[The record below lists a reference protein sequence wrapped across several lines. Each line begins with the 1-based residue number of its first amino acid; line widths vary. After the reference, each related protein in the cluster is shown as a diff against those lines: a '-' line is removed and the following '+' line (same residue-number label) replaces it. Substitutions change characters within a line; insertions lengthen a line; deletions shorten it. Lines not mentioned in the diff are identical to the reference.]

1 MFILKTTSTKK
12 DPVTKSVF
20 TILLGF
26 FVASCAPHKT
36 NRVDQRSSEVDIEYD
51 QKLKDLWSKN
61 PHPSSHRMTIAL
73 TDSPATTNAIKIL
86 EENCFGCHGANG
98 VALGGLTN
106 ITDKNLLINS
116 GMIVP
121 GQPDQSPLLSRLLDQ
136 SSPMPPRPAP
146 PLNSQQIQALRSW
159 VVALA
164 SPPSPAPTT
173 PVPTA
178 PAPTPAPAAPSPT
191 PAPAP
196 SASASEAIQI
206 LKQECGSC
214 HGPGGLG
221 LGGLTNIT
229 DTNYLVINGHIKPGN
244 PAQSRLL
251 IRSKDTVNPMPP
263 APAAHLTGAQIKT
276 LEDWVTSLGTP
287 APQPATALTATQILQ
302 QRCYPCHGA
311 GGNTSGGITDITNKQ
326 YLIDSGKLVPGKPEA
341 SPIYLR
347 ANNAEK
353 PMPPPP
359 KARLSSQELVTLKDW
374 ITQLKAAPPTV
385 PPTVPPT
392 TPPVANIRKFITLS
406 EEFQTVLND
415 LRLLESRNRNDA
427 RNTRYLSMVP
437 LANAGQ
443 SDIKLKEH
451 ANALS
456 RTLNHLSYRSQ
467 ITKPVPINA
476 DQTIF
481 RINLRDYNW
490 SANDWNRITRN
501 YPYRELFP
509 DREFRRQFQQIT
521 GEIST
526 LVRADWFALHATQPE
541 FYNLLLNI
549 PNDLDGAERLFR
561 FDLFGNIAREAQG
574 TGQGTVMRSGFLK
587 SGVSLSNRVIERHQI
602 NNGAFWISYDFQKIE
617 LIADKDQSVR
627 KANIFAAPLG
637 PKIAGRNPIRGS
649 GEFGFEHTAGEVIAT
664 LPNGLFWYLLINNQ
678 GKRVDI
684 APTNI
689 VADPTRP
696 EGIINGHSCM
706 NCHAKGLL
714 PKKDEIRAN
723 IDRMTGLSRDQRIQ
737 IQNLYPQSVVMDN
750 AMARDNNRY
759 RAAIT
764 AASIHPTLA
773 SPSVLSLA
781 ESYEGFVT
789 AAAAAAELGI
799 TPEAFKDLIEE
810 RVSRDIQNQLSP
822 LLAEGGLVPRQLYE
836 PVIDDLLNEII
847 FGRRR

>member
-1 MFILKTTSTKK
+1 M
-12 DPVTKSVF
+12 V
-20 TILLGF
+20 
-26 FVASCAPHKT
+26 
-36 NRVDQRSSEVDIEYD
+36 YD
-51 QKLKDLWSKN
+51 QKLKDLWTKN
-61 PHPSSHRMTIAL
+61 PHPDSHRMTIAL
-73 TDSPATTNAIKIL
+73 TDSPATTNALKIL

-98 VALGGLTN
+98 VALGGLSN

-116 GMIVP
+116 GMIIP
-121 GQPDQSPLLSRLLDQ
+121 GQPDQSPLLRRLSDQ
-136 SSPMPPRPAP
+136 GNPMPPRPAP
-146 PLNSQQIQALRSW
+146 PLSNQQIQALRNW

-164 SPPSPAPTT
+164 STPPPAPTSPNPSLPT
-173 PVPTA
+173 PPST
-178 PAPTPAPAAPSPT
+178 PITPAP
-191 PAPAP
+191 PAPATAP
-196 SASASEAIQI
+196 STVSADAIQI

-221 LGGLTNIT
+221 LGGLTTIT
-229 DTNYLVINGHIKPGN
+229 DATYLIINGHIKPGN
-244 PAQSRLL
+244 PAQSRLI

-263 APAAHLTGAQIKT
+263 APAAHLTAVQIKI
-276 LEDWVTSLGTP
+276 LEDWVLSLGSP
-287 APQPATALTATQILQ
+287 APQPAATLSATQILQ
-302 QRCYPCHGA
+302 QRCYSCHGA
-311 GGNTSGGITDITNKQ
+311 GGTTSGGIADITNKQ
-326 YLIDSGKLVPGKPEA
+326 YLIDTGRLVPGKPDA

-347 ANNAEK
+347 ANNATK

-359 KARLSSQELVTLKDW
+359 GARLSSQELTTLKDW
-374 ITQLKAAPPTV
+374 ITQLKRSPA
-385 PPTVPPT
+385 T
-392 TPPVANIRKFITLS
+392 TPPVTNIRKFITLS
-406 EEFQTVLND
+406 EEFQSVLSD
-415 LRLLESRNRNDA
+415 LRKLESLNRNDA
-427 RNTRYLSMVP
+427 RNARYLSMVP

-467 ITKPVPINA
+467 ITKPVPINS

-490 SANDWNRITRN
+490 SADDWNQITRN

-509 DREFRRQFQQIT
+509 DRDVRRQFQQIT
-521 GEIST
+521 GETST

-541 FYNLLLNI
+541 FYNLLLNM
-549 PNDLDGAERLFR
+549 PKNLDGAEKIFR
-561 FDLFGNIAREAQG
+561 FDLFGNISREAQG
-574 TGQGTVMRSGFLK
+574 SGQGTVMRAGFLK
-587 SGVSLSNRVIERHQI
+587 SGVALSNRVIERHQI

-617 LIADKDQSVR
+617 LIANKDQSVR
-627 KANIFAAPLG
+627 KSNIFAAPLG

-649 GEFGFEHTAGEVIAT
+649 GEFGFEHTAGEVIST
-664 LPNGLFWYLLINNQ
+664 LPNGLFWFLLVNNQ
-678 GKRVDI
+678 GNRVDI

-737 IQNLYPQSVVMDN
+737 IQNLYPPSDVLSN

-759 RAAIT
+759 RTAIT
-764 AASIHPTLA
+764 AASLHPTLA
-773 SPSVLSLA
+773 SPSILSLA

-789 AAAAAAELGI
+789 AAAAAAELGL
-799 TPEAFKDLIEE
+799 TPAAFKNLVEE

-836 PVIDDLLNEII
+836 PVIDDLLSEII